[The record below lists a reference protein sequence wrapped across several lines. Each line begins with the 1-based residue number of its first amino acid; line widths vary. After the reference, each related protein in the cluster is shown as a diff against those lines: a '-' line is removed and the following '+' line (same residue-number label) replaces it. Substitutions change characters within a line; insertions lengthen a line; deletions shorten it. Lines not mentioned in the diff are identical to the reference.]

1 MWNATIPEF
10 YLDADALS
18 RRPANQ
24 NTWMQLR
31 IPQTRRRTR
40 CAARAFRA
48 PVRAHTLAIT
58 SRESADLI
66 VDEQRRM
73 GGAGVIEQPFSGF
86 AQLGSRWTA
95 GTQGAEQPTA
105 ADLTRNQIHRSPN
118 RTRAPDGAP
127 RPSCGSRSRSSPHG
141 TADGA
146 ITCSTRAK
154 HPTTQAKKCSRNS
167 PQVAE
172 HHRQRVPPSP
182 RQRECPE
189 VHLNRTGVP
198 VRLSK
203 SSFGATGT

>member
-1 MWNATIPEF
+1 MSSHKVRRSRFPRPGAC
-10 YLDADALS
+10 ADA
-18 RRPANQ
+18 RDNFQ
-24 NTWMQLR
+24 R
-31 IPQTRRRTR
+31 IGRFDRRRT
-40 CAARAFRA
+40 A
-48 PVRAHTLAIT
+48 
-58 SRESADLI
+58 
-66 VDEQRRM
+66 RM
-73 GGAGVIEQPFSGF
+73 GGAGVVEQPFSGF

-105 ADLTRNQIHRSPN
+105 ADLTRNQIRRSPN

-146 ITCSTRAK
+146 ITCSTREK
-154 HPTTQAKKCSRNS
+154 HPPTQAKKCSDSS

-172 HHRQRVPPSP
+172 HHQQRVPPSP
-182 RQRECPE
+182 RRRECPE
-189 VHLNRTGVP
+189 VHLNRTDVP